1 MFNLPRQVAP
11 ISGSVSTAGV
21 PGFNRLSTTATGNI
35 QNMLSGMPSAGPTK
49 RANAYFGAG
58 SGMPG
63 SDFVRNRG
71 YDLYGEKADKYQQ
84 EGLDNFLKLLS
95 GYSGTVMP
103 TAGQQIETQQF
114 NANLANRGRE
124 FDINEAGQQQQQAF
138 NEMKAGRGV
147 PWDSSA
153 RGDVTD
159 RFGAKLGYDTNLDR
173 LKALGRIR

>member
-1 MFNLPRQVAP
+1 
-11 ISGSVSTAGV
+11 
-21 PGFNRLSTTATGNI
+21 
-35 QNMLSGMPSAGPTK
+35 
-49 RANAYFGAG
+49 
-58 SGMPG
+58 MPG